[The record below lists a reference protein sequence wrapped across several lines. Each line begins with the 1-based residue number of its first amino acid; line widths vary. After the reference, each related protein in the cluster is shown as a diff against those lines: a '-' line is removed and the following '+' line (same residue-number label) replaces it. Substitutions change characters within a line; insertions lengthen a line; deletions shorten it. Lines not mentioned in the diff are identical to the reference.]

1 MAVRVLG
8 QDQTKTQM
16 PRANAANPAK
26 TRMNTGLAGHTN
38 SCETL
43 RMTAR
48 ADGELAN
55 IRSVSQA
62 FAIAG
67 TRMDTGDSQDS
78 QLSQTVNAFSG

>member
-8 QDQTKTQM
+8 QDQTKTQTQT
-16 PRANAANPAK
+16 PRANAANPSK
-26 TRMNTGLAGHTN
+26 TRMNTWLAGHTN

-55 IRSVSQA
+55 ICSVSQA

-67 TRMDTGDSQDS
+67 TRMDTGDSL
-78 QLSQTVNAFSG
+78 LSQTVNAFSG

>member
-8 QDQTKTQM
+8 QDQTKTQT

-48 ADGELAN
+48 ADGKPSR
-55 IRSVSQA
+55 IRGHSQA

-78 QLSQTVNAFSG
+78 QHSQTVNAFSG

>member
-1 MAVRVLG
+1 
-8 QDQTKTQM
+8 
-16 PRANAANPAK
+16 
-26 TRMNTGLAGHTN
+26 
-38 SCETL
+38 
-43 RMTAR
+43 MTAR

-78 QLSQTVNAFSG
+78 QLSQGGSPQTVIAPHDDKVAL